1 MKENVSKFFNL
12 ASKFVQSDWF
22 IALNALLIF
31 LGWVLNV
38 WVPMLCVAIVINVI
52 PLFFDKET
60 KHLITI
66 LSMFGFIM
74 STSRNDLKPY
84 IPLLS
89 LILVLLAGMI
99 FSVTRYKRDFSL
111 LHPAKIRGFH
121 ATLIAL
127 IVPMALAGLGS
138 PYEDP
143 LLVVAVFALIAVL
156 AAVYSFFVIT
166 NDGEQKK
173 QLPEYM
179 LKVLFAS
186 GVVVLLEMIVCLIRA
201 GDINAIIQ
209 MAMTKKIH
217 LGWAGPNNMAPTLS
231 LCIPATFYFCIR
243 KNYATPLF
251 AIIGMVEYAM
261 MFLTG
266 CRGAILFTTMA
277 MPAMLLFV
285 AVKSENKISFCATIS
300 VLFAV
305 AVVLIAYYGNIIA
318 DIMTVMLNKGLDSSG
333 RDSIY
338 EMAIGAFK
346 TWPVFGAGW
355 DYNLNFW
362 FHSTFFQIIASTG
375 IFGLI
380 MFAVFYFW
388 RYRTFFVMR
397 KNTACV
403 ALLCGMLLFEAYG
416 MIDTNFFLPTFFT
429 ILMLMTF
436 VVEVNVP
443 ERKCL
448 AFGGR
453 DPIKD
458 VTNLFHILTDKLK
471 SANYAT
477 PEELANKPKKDEA
490 AGNSPQNDGDEEA
503 EESDSPAESDSPDD
517 KSEDGEQGDLS
528 PSLPEEDKNQ
538 S

>member
-186 GVVVLLEMIVCLIRA
+186 GVVVLLEMIDAEEL
-201 GDINAIIQ
+201 
-209 MAMTKKIH
+209 
-217 LGWAGPNNMAPTLS
+217 APV
-231 LCIPATFYFCIR
+231 
-243 KNYATPLF
+243 LF
-251 AIIGMVEYAM
+251 AMQGTVGGSIEQVKEIFITIFLFAHGYASIIANNALEYDEGLIKSHLKRAY
-261 MFLTG
+261 
-266 CRGAILFTTMA
+266 RGAIL
-277 MPAMLLFV
+277 
-285 AVKSENKISFCATIS
+285 AVQE
-300 VLFAV
+300 
-305 AVVLIAYYGNIIA
+305 
-318 DIMTVMLNKGLDSSG
+318 
-333 RDSIY
+333 
-338 EMAIGAFK
+338 EMK
-346 TWPVFGAGW
+346 
-355 DYNLNFW
+355 
-362 FHSTFFQIIASTG
+362 
-375 IFGLI
+375 
-380 MFAVFYFW
+380 
-388 RYRTFFVMR
+388 
-397 KNTACV
+397 
-403 ALLCGMLLFEAYG
+403 
-416 MIDTNFFLPTFFT
+416 
-429 ILMLMTF
+429 
-436 VVEVNVP
+436 
-443 ERKCL
+443 
-448 AFGGR
+448 
-453 DPIKD
+453 
-458 VTNLFHILTDKLK
+458 
-471 SANYAT
+471 
-477 PEELANKPKKDEA
+477 
-490 AGNSPQNDGDEEA
+490 
-503 EESDSPAESDSPDD
+503 
-517 KSEDGEQGDLS
+517 
-528 PSLPEEDKNQ
+528 
-538 S
+538 